1 MQSNEIDFYKVFS
14 DVIMVLFAAVLIML
28 VSIDQN
34 EIDAAESGETENA
47 IEEIA
52 ETIELPTNSSGQNSI
67 ETGLIIEMLD
77 EGFNIRFNGQQTS
90 ISSGERLINEVM
102 RSANSEEPDIIL
114 LASPESRFQEIIDVL
129 GILDSGIGWTTPQ
142 VGTF

>member
-1 MQSNEIDFYKVFS
+1 MDSNEIDFYKVFS

-28 VSIDQN
+28 VSIDPN
-34 EIDAAESGETENA
+34 EMDVADPVESEDLAEQIS
-47 IEEIA
+47 
-52 ETIELPTNSSGQNSI
+52 ETIELPTNTSGQNSV
-67 ETGLIIEMLD
+67 EAGLIIEMLD